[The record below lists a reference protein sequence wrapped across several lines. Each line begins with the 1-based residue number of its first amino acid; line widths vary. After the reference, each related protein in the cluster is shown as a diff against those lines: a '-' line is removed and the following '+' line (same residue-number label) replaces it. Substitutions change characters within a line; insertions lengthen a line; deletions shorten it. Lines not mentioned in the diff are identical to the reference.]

1 MIPKYG
7 RVNRRDLKEGGKM
20 NKKLVGLLVMLMFF
34 SLASPAHSDE
44 FSRVGTVGAQFL
56 KIGMGARYV
65 AMGEASVACVN
76 DAYAMYWN
84 PAALTEI
91 PSSNLSFT
99 NVDWVL
105 DVQLNHASFGRSLDE
120 YSAFGV
126 SLTALTMGNME
137 ITTVEQ
143 PEGTGETFTASSY
156 ALAVG
161 YARKLTD
168 RFSAGISW
176 KYIWERIS
184 EESASGFAFDFGTLF
199 YTGLKSLRMGMN
211 ISNLG
216 PEIKLGGPELDSYYN
231 PQPGNPNYDNVNAK
245 LSVDPY
251 DLPLT
256 FRFGLAYDI
265 IDSPE
270 SKLTTTIE
278 AKHPSDNVRQ
288 ASLGGEYVWK
298 ETFSLRAGYKFNY
311 QEEGLTLGGGMK
323 VKAGE
328 NTKLEINYAWAD
340 FSRLSSVHR
349 FSLGFEF

>member
-1 MIPKYG
+1 
-7 RVNRRDLKEGGKM
+7 M
-20 NKKLVGLLVMLMFF
+20 NKKLVGLLAIMLLL

-91 PSSNLSFT
+91 SSSNLSFT

-105 DVQLNHASFGRSLDE
+105 DVQLNHACFGRSLDE
-120 YSAFGV
+120 YSAFGI

-161 YARKLTD
+161 YARKFTD

-199 YTGLKSLRMGMN
+199 YTGFKSLRMGMN

-216 PEIKLGGPELDSYYN
+216 PEMKLGGPELDSYHN

-288 ASLGGEYVWK
+288 ASFGSEYLWK

>member
-1 MIPKYG
+1 MKS
-7 RVNRRDLKEGGKM
+7 RSF
-20 NKKLVGLLVMLMFF
+20 GLLLILLIFC
-34 SLASPAHSDE
+34 LTSPARSGE
-44 FSRVGTVGAQFL
+44 FSRVGTAGAQFL

-91 PSSNLSFT
+91 SSSNLVLT
-99 NVDWVL
+99 NVDWIS
-105 DVQLNHASFGRSLDE
+105 DVQLNHASFGRSVDE
-120 YSAFGV
+120 YSALGI

-137 ITTVEQ
+137 VTTIEE

-161 YARKLTD
+161 YARKFTD
-168 RFSAGISW
+168 RFSAGISG
-176 KYIWERIS
+176 KYIWERLS
-184 EESASGFAFDFGTLF
+184 EETASGLAFDFGTLF
-199 YTGLKSLRMGMN
+199 LTGFRNLRIGMN

-216 PEIKLGGPELDSYYN
+216 PEMKLEGPEL
-231 PQPGNPNYDNVNAK
+231 NYSHNTK
-245 LSVDPY
+245 LQVDPY

-256 FRFGLAYDI
+256 FRFGMAYDF

-270 SKLTTTIE
+270 SRFTVTAE
-278 AKHPSDNVRQ
+278 AKHPNDNVQQ
-288 ASLGGEYVWK
+288 ASFGGEYLWK
-298 ETFSLRAGYKFNY
+298 DIFSLRGGYKFNY
-311 QEEGLTLGGGMK
+311 EEEGLTLGGGMK
-323 VKAGE
+323 LKTGKD
-328 NTKLEINYAWAD
+328 TKLDISYAWAD

>member
-1 MIPKYG
+1 M
-7 RVNRRDLKEGGKM
+7 KM
-20 NKKLVGLLVMLMFF
+20 KLFGFLVILLIL
-34 SLASPAHSDE
+34 SLTSTAYSSE

-91 PSSNLSFT
+91 SSSNLSLT
-99 NVDWVL
+99 NVDWMM
-105 DVQLNHASFGRSLDE
+105 DVQLNHASFAKSLSE
-120 YSAFGV
+120 YSALGV
-126 SLTALTMGNME
+126 SLTALSMGDME
-137 ITTVEQ
+137 VTTVEE
-143 PEGTGETFTASSY
+143 PEGTGETYTASSY
-156 ALAVG
+156 ALAIG
-161 YARKLTD
+161 YARKFTD
-168 RFSAGISW
+168 RFSAGISG

-199 YTGLKSLRMGMN
+199 YTGFRSLRIGMN

-216 PEIKLGGPELDSYYN
+216 PEMKLEGPELDSYHN
-231 PQPGNPNYDNVNAK
+231 PQPENPNYDNVKAK

-256 FRFGLAYDI
+256 FRFGMAYDLV
-265 IDSPE
+265 DSPE
-270 SKLTTTIE
+270 SKFTVTME
-278 AKHPSDNVRQ
+278 AKHPNDNIQQ
-288 ASLGGEYVWK
+288 ASFGGEYLWRK
-298 ETFSLRAGYKFNY
+298 TFSLRAGYKLNY

-323 VKAGE
+323 VKAGK
-328 NTKLEINYAWAD
+328 NTRLDISYAWAD